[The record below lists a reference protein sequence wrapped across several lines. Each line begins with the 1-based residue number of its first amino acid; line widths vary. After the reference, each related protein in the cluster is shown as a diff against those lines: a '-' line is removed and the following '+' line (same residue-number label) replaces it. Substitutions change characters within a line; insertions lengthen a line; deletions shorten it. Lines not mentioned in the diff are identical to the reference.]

1 MKSRLKRDRKT
12 QRKKP
17 KKEECLKSN
26 VPSKKIIFLPCWVSG
41 QSHIPKYMPIVLSK
55 IKRLFFDKEQSF
67 RSPFLKS
74 NDFPSVSKFPS
85 LLNFPHVLLLIPK
98 TPALRPCFFFLCW
111 NLKRVTIS
119 QRKSVKT
126 LTDRKGL
133 FKTVFRSE
141 ILKGTL
147 LLPMLIGGEHEFFRA
162 AKTPCDFKVTP
173 HFPR

>member
-1 MKSRLKRDRKT
+1 MLSFWTESYTEVYAHSTQQNKKT
-12 QRKKP
+12 LFLTRNRAFEALFLSQTISPVFR
-17 KKEECLKSN
+17 S
-26 VPSKKIIFLPCWVSG
+26 FLPSLI
-41 QSHIPKYMPIVLSK
+41 SHTY
-55 IKRLFFDKEQSF
+55 
-67 RSPFLKS
+67 
-74 NDFPSVSKFPS
+74 FPSFQK
-85 LLNFPHVLLLIPK
+85 
-98 TPALRPCFFFLCW
+98 LRLTAVFFFLCW